1 MRLARLVLTS
11 AIAFGALTGV
21 PVKAQSTGAS
31 GLLALEDDDALVG
44 ELSMRYEAALAKSLD
59 DSVTSAKD
67 PRHIWAIE
75 AKVQCAIAL
84 GYMKSSTRDEPSIT
98 KCAQAY
104 DMMNRAPAPVV
115 MRPTAPTPPPSRR
128 PDFCNDSGVVTVFFE
143 FDSID
148 LKPDA
153 TTTLDT
159 LAQQAGICGWAAL
172 SVVGHTDQAGSDG
185 YNLALSQRR
194 ADVVAMALRAKVPAA
209 TKLNVDSKGES
220 NPRVPLADGTRSPEN
235 RRVEITAK

>member
-11 AIAFGALTGV
+11 VIAFGALAGV
-21 PVKAQSTGAS
+21 PAKAQSTGAS
-31 GLLALEDDDALVG
+31 GLAALEDDDALVS

-59 DSVTSAKD
+59 GSVTAAKD
-67 PRHIWAIE
+67 SRHIWAIE

-84 GYMKSSTRDEPSIT
+84 GYMKSSTRDAPSIG

-104 DMMNRAPAPVV
+104 DLMNRVPAPVV
-115 MRPTAPTPPPSRR
+115 MRPSAPTPPPARR
-128 PDFCNDSGVVTVFFE
+128 PDFCDDAGVVTVFFE
-143 FDSID
+143 FDSTD
-148 LKPDA
+148 LQPDA
-153 TTTLDT
+153 TTILET
-159 LAQQAGICGWAAL
+159 LAQQAGICGWAGL

-194 ADVVAMALRAKVPAA
+194 ADVVATALRAKISAA
-209 TKLNVDSKGES
+209 TKINVDSKGEA